1 MTESRRLMNVD
12 DDGDID
18 ERLERFLLL
27 DQNDFGFLLIDQSTN

>member
-1 MTESRRLMNVD
+1 MNVD

-27 DQNDFGFLLIDQSTN
+27 DQKRLWILIYRSKHKFKTIPS